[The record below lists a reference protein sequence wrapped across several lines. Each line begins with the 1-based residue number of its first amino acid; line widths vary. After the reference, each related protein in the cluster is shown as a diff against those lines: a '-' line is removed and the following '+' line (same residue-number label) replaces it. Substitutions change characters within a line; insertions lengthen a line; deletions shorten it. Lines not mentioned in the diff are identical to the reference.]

1 MLATFIIVSRSR
13 RLKMPEAKKF
23 SLIKPTLQTPF
34 HIDFDWWRINDTNWH
49 VALQS
54 LLCAQHQEAFA
65 GLPEGQMI
73 DWVDPETA
81 EVRQLDGL
89 QNTLINH
96 CAQQPGFLDDHTALV
111 DAIFRLLLVN
121 GNTPISSEELGTRLH
136 RPADIILKTI
146 AGPRVYKG
154 LKPFVA

>member
-1 MLATFIIVSRSR
+1 
-13 RLKMPEAKKF
+13 MPEARKF
-23 SLIKPTLQTPF
+23 SLIKPSLQTPF
-34 HIDFDWWRINDTNWH
+34 HIDFEWWRINDTNWH

-54 LLCAQHQEAFA
+54 LLCPEHKEAFA
-65 GLPEGQMI
+65 GLPEDQMI

-89 QNTLINH
+89 QNTLIIH
-96 CAQQPGFLDDHTALV
+96 CAQQPGFLDEHTALV

-121 GNTPISSEELGTRLH
+121 GNTPVSVEQLGERLH

-154 LKPFVA
+154 LKPFVS